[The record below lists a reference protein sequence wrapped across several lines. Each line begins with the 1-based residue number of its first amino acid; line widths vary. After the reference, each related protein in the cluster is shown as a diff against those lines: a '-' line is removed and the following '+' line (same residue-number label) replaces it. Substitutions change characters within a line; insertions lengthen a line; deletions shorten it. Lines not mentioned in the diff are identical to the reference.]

1 MNRPIVAISIDT
13 EEENWGQFDTP
24 LKDVTT
30 RNIHELGRVQD
41 IFAKWGA
48 RPTYLVNYAPL
59 VQADAVNVLGEL
71 AALESVEIGAHC
83 HPWNTPPSTA
93 KNHSMMSDDDRETNR
108 AKIKTVTEK
117 LHGELGVQAR
127 VFRAGRWALSSSVSL
142 ALSDLGIPIDCS
154 LSPGID
160 WGYCGGPDFTR
171 AEFGPYRFA
180 PGDPLTP
187 ASDGSMIQLPTTVG
201 FLRGEPNWQ
210 QRLRAFLEGSQ
221 LSKLKA
227 IGAMERLGMLQ
238 RRWLSP
244 ETSDGSTMVRLT
256 ENLLRSGSS
265 FLQLT
270 FHSTAVLPGMTPFV
284 RDEHELSRFLRS
296 LDEVLGHMSR
306 RGVRFC
312 TLSEASSV
320 LFSEE

>member
-13 EEENWGQFDTP
+13 EEENWGEFDTP

-30 RNIHELGRVQD
+30 KNIQELGRVQD

-83 HPWNTPPSTA
+83 HPWNTPPPAA

-117 LHGELGVQAR
+117 LHRELGVQAR

-160 WGYCGGPDFTR
+160 WGHCGGPDFTR
-171 AEFGPYRFA
+171 AEFGPYRFS
-180 PGDPLTP
+180 PDDPMTP
-187 ASDGSMIQLPTTVG
+187 ASDGRMIQLPTTVG
-201 FLRGEPNWQ
+201 FLRGESNWQ
-210 QRLRAFLEGSQ
+210 QPLRTSLERSW
-221 LSKLKA
+221 LSKLKVV
-227 IGAMERLGMLQ
+227 GALERFGMLQ
-238 RRWLSP
+238 KRWLSP
-244 ETSDGSTMVRLT
+244 ETSDGSTMVSLT

-270 FHSTAVLPGMTPFV
+270 FHSTTVLPGETPFV
-284 RDEHELSRFLRS
+284 ADEHERRRFMQS

-312 TLSEASSV
+312 TLSEAASV